1 MCKSSPQMLP
11 AISSRQYVRAVPQV
25 ESLCRVQPTQH
36 SPPLDPFA
44 YGRWLSTM
52 NKQPG
57 VSEIQITP
65 LRRGWAN
72 WMGLCKVGG
81 ARRLL
86 KHRLIP
92 KFIILFP
99 VVQEGVFFFFQTSS
113 VWFLMRILAGPGDH
127 FVAVKKKKIMLI
139 RTAPYPNPTKT
150 NLDQPQS
157 ISTYFL
163 VPSPQTFR
171 FFLS

>member
-86 KHRLIP
+86 KHRLIR

-99 VVQEGVFFFFQTSS
+99 VVQEGAFYQTSS
-113 VWFLMRILAGPGDH
+113 VWFLIRILAGPGDH

-139 RTAPYPNPTKT
+139 RTAPYPKPTKT
-150 NLDQPQS
+150 NLDQAQVYLH
-157 ISTYFL
+157 IFWHL
-163 VPSPQTFR
+163 PQTFR

>member
-86 KHRLIP
+86 KHRLIR

-99 VVQEGVFFFFQTSS
+99 VVQEGAFYQTSS
-113 VWFLMRILAGPGDH
+113 VWFLIRILAGPGDH

-150 NLDQPQS
+150 NLDQAQVYLH
-157 ISTYFL
+157 IFWYL
-163 VPSPQTFR
+163 PQTFR

>member
-1 MCKSSPQMLP
+1 
-11 AISSRQYVRAVPQV
+11 
-25 ESLCRVQPTQH
+25 
-36 SPPLDPFA
+36 
-44 YGRWLSTM
+44 
-52 NKQPG
+52 
-57 VSEIQITP
+57 
-65 LRRGWAN
+65 
-72 WMGLCKVGG
+72 MGLCKVGG

-99 VVQEGVFFFFQTSS
+99 VVQEGAFIFQTSS
-113 VWFLMRILAGPGDH
+113 VWFLMIILAGPGDH

-150 NLDQPQS
+150 NLDQAQS